1 MTSRIEYVSGAWRVC
16 VRVGGRYLPTPTRY
30 RTRARAREGRRLGQQ
45 LARML
50 GLLQATPT
58 LRAADKRER

>member
-50 GLLQATPT
+50 GLLQAVP
-58 LRAADKRER
+58 RPRKED